1 MRKITEIIIHC
12 TATKEGQN
20 FTVDDIRRWH
30 RERGFNDCGYHLV
43 VRLDGSIEIGRPI
56 ETVGAHCIGH
66 NSSSIGIAYVG
77 GLDEHGRPKDTRT
90 AAQKVSLSFLV
101 QLLRKA
107 YPESKVYGHYAF
119 SNKACPCFDVS
130 EL

>member
-1 MRKITEIIIHC
+1 MREITEIIIHC
-12 TATKEGQN
+12 SATKEGQN
-20 FTVDDIRRWH
+20 FTVEDIRRWH
-30 RERGFNDCGYHLV
+30 RERGFNDCGYHYV
-43 VRLDGSIEIGRPI
+43 IRLDGSIEQGRPI
-56 ETVGAHCIGH
+56 ETVGAHCMGH

-101 QLLRKA
+101 ELLKKA
-107 YPESKVYGHYAF
+107 YPEAKVYGHNAF
-119 SNKACPCFDVS
+119 SFKACPCFDVS

>member
-43 VRLDGSIEIGRPI
+43 VRLEGAIEIGRPI
-56 ETVGAHCIGH
+56 ENVGAHCYGH

-77 GLDEHGRPKDTRT
+77 GLDEHGKPKDTRT

-101 QLLRKA
+101 GLLKTA
-107 YPESKVYGHYAF
+107 YPESKVYGHNAF

>member
-1 MRKITEIIIHC
+1 M
-12 TATKEGQN
+12 EGQN
-20 FTVDDIRRWH
+20 FTVEDIRRWH
-30 RERGFNDCGYHLV
+30 RERGFNDCGYHFV
-43 VRLDGSIEIGRPI
+43 IRIDGAIDIGRPI
-56 ETVGAHCIGH
+56 ETVGAHCMGH

>member
-20 FTVDDIRRWH
+20 FTVEDIRRWH
-30 RERGFNDCGYHLV
+30 IERGFNDCGYHLV
-43 VRLDGSIEIGRPI
+43 IRLDGAIELGRPI
-56 ETVGAHCIGH
+56 ENVGAHCYGH

-101 QLLRKA
+101 GLLRKA
-107 YPESKVYGHYAF
+107 YPESKVYGHNAF

>member
-20 FTVDDIRRWH
+20 FTVEDIRRWH
-30 RERGFNDCGYHLV
+30 RERGFNDCGYHYV
-43 VRLDGSIEIGRPI
+43 IRLDGSIEQGRPI
-56 ETVGAHCIGH
+56 ETVGAHCMGH
-66 NSSSIGIAYVG
+66 NSSSVGIAYVG
-77 GLDEHGRPKDTRT
+77 GLDAPGRPKDTRT

-101 QLLRKA
+101 ALLKKA
-107 YPESKVYGHYAF
+107 YPESKVYGHNAF

>member
-20 FTVDDIRRWH
+20 FTVEDIRRWH
-30 RERGFNDCGYHLV
+30 RERGFNDCGYHYV
-43 VRLDGSIEIGRPI
+43 IRLDGCIEQGRPI
-56 ETVGAHCIGH
+56 EAVGAHCKGH

-90 AAQKVSLSFLV
+90 AAQKSSLSFLV
-101 QLLRKA
+101 ELLRNA
-107 YPESKVYGHYAF
+107 YPESKVYGHHAF
-119 SNKACPCFDVS
+119 SNKACPCYDVS

>member
-30 RERGFNDCGYHLV
+30 RQRGYYDCGYHYV
-43 VRLDGSIEIGRPI
+43 IRLDGCIEPGRPI
-56 ETVGAHCIGH
+56 ETVGAHCMGH

-77 GLDEHGRPKDTRT
+77 GLDEHGKPKDTRT
-90 AAQKVSLSFLV
+90 AAQKASLSFLV
-101 QLLRKA
+101 ELLRKT
-107 YPESKVYGHYAF
+107 YPESKVYGHNAF
-119 SNKACPCFDVS
+119 SHKACPCFDVN

>member
-1 MRKITEIIIHC
+1 MRKIIEIIIHC

-30 RERGFNDCGYHLV
+30 IARGFNDCGYHLV
-43 VRLDGSIEIGRPI
+43 IRLDGAIELGRPI
-56 ETVGAHCIGH
+56 ETVGAHCMGH

-77 GLDEHGRPKDTRT
+77 GIDEQGRPKDTRT

-101 QLLRKA
+101 ALLRNA
-107 YPESKVYGHYAF
+107 YPESQVYGHYAF